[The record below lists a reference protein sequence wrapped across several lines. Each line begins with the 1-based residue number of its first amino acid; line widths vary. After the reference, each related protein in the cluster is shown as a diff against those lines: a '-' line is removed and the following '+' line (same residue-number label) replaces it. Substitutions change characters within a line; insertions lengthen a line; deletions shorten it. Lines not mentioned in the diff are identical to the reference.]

1 MTVAVA
7 CTQASGSMTGLWR
20 DQDWIMGGDITQRCN
35 IIESGF
41 YEAMAEEIV
50 CGS

>member
-1 MTVAVA
+1 
-7 CTQASGSMTGLWR
+7 
-20 DQDWIMGGDITQRCN
+20 MGGDITQRCN

-41 YEAMAEEIV
+41 YEALTEEIV